1 MTRTRTMPILLAIL
15 ATGCAAMRTPP
26 PVVISRPVDASL
38 PAEHRYVP
46 IRADLVE
53 PISDPMSGRR
63 LVTVG
68 DWIEAAKARDAALE
82 AANGR
87 LAEIGKIQGQST
99 EGQDHILP
107 KRR

>member
-1 MTRTRTMPILLAIL
+1 MIPKITLGLLLAVL
-15 ATGCAAMRTPP
+15 VGGCAAVRPPP

-38 PAEHRYVP
+38 PPEQRYVP
-46 IRADLVE
+46 IRAELVE

-68 DWIEAAKARDAALE
+68 DWIEAAETRAAALA

-87 LAEIGKIQGQST
+87 LAEIGKI
-99 EGQDHILP
+99 EGERSIE
-107 KRR
+107 